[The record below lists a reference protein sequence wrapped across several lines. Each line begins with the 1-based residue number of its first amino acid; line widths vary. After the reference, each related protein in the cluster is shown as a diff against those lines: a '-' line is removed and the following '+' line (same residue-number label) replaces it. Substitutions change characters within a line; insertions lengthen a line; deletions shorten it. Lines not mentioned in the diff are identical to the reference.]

1 MRFLNCC
8 LFVGLRPVLVSLWV
22 YLFNHNTPFLVHCFT
37 PNAGQYFQLLTANY
51 PHVIGYI
58 PKRTRKDNGD
68 VSSSSK
74 KAFGEMSFPPP
85 QLRSHG
91 KSFHS
96 EESKDHP
103 NKDST
108 RIISVSSGE
117 SGLKVWVREAEEGFV
132 DEEENLEQGEVC
144 HLALHAYASSLESLS
159 LRSRCHPAHK
169 DEHVDRFLCAGAL
182 VQRPLPQFEAD
193 RNDND
198 NNVTHEKLIGNK
210 IMVVCD
216 AWMADSL
223 LEDGDGG
230 LNLQVQGSQLI
241 LDGLYKRFLELE
253 RDDYYRMESQIYSPE
268 DCNNYAIRAETSRR
282 IVRTRWVFVV
292 QCGTG
297 IGRFTTASYR
307 AAVLRGFVPFLPQDL
322 SSGSDDKD
330 CENYKYYDWD
340 EGLYF
345 HPSLGLERYTA
356 LSLDLVGTDH
366 GNLIIDILKLLS
378 ASHQRHPLPFS
389 LDGKDRPGRI
399 SDISAQRDGSIKTV
413 DFYKSLLPSPIVNKV
428 NRLVDLL
435 YNDGYFS
442 TEPDSV
448 DGAASIHFSLMTS
461 GSYIDI
467 SPVTKCAHGRE
478 DDELIH
484 NPSKEL
490 ETILRPILE
499 EKLLPAAK
507 TFMNST
513 TLQISDVFFRQ
524 YGMQTTKSFSD
535 LTDFNTTSSNE
546 NEKSNIRYNIP
557 AHFDVFSAATAVV
570 ALDDAAKFGD
580 AGLYTLFSG
589 DPERGNGSSHIS
601 LRRYFA
607 LDEGDTVLH
616 SVEVQ
621 HGVEVPRYTKRT
633 SLIVWFVDSGDSS
646 ESDSLKQKE
655 NDDYYFTEEAKIEA
669 SLLHLCAKLDD
680 NRMNHIL
687 NFILASSLES
697 MTTYYPE
704 IATNSG
710 ISLLKRHAH
719 DFYIDSMARGNSHA
733 FCRLGSLCKNNEVTP
748 TRIFRIISLL
758 EERGSLYCRSDTLS
772 PEVIWGESIAADD
785 NDCNSLSFVEDGD
798 GVESD
803 TLAKILWFEAA
814 KSGNPLAQTTL
825 AHDILDTTE
834 TPSTNMILYAS
845 VLLGLAAQQGDA
857 DATASLSDIFRNRRF
872 ESSQYNFSST
882 EKETLSLLIDL
893 C

>member
-1 MRFLNCC
+1 M
-8 LFVGLRPVLVSLWV
+8 SL
-22 YLFNHNTPFLVHCFT
+22 L
-37 PNAGQYFQLLTANY
+37 
-51 PHVIGYI
+51 
-58 PKRTRKDNGD
+58 
-68 VSSSSK
+68 SS
-74 KAFGEMSFPPP
+74 FF

-91 KSFHS
+91 KSYHS
-96 EESKDHP
+96 EDSKDHP
-103 NKDST
+103 IKDST
-108 RIISVSSGE
+108 HIISVSSGE

-132 DEEENLEQGEVC
+132 DEEENLEEGEVC
-144 HLALHAYASSLESLS
+144 HLALHAYASSLESMS
-159 LRSRCHPAHK
+159 LRSRCNPAHK
-169 DEHVDRFLCAGAL
+169 DENVDRFLCAGAL
-182 VQRPLPQFEAD
+182 VQRALPQFGAD

-198 NNVTHEKLIGNK
+198 NNVTHEKLLGSK
-210 IMVVCD
+210 SMVVCD

-253 RDDYYRMESQIYSPE
+253 RDDYYRMESQMYSPK
-268 DCNNYAIRAETSRR
+268 DCNNYPIRTVQSRR

-297 IGRFTTASYR
+297 MGRFTTASYR

-322 SSGSDDKD
+322 SSRDDKD
-330 CENYKYYDWD
+330 SEPYNHYDWD
-340 EGLYF
+340 EGLSF
-345 HPSLGLERYTA
+345 HPLLGLERYTA

-366 GNLIIDILKLLS
+366 GNLMIDILKLLS

-389 LDGKDRPGRI
+389 LDGKDRPGRM
-399 SDISAQRDGSIKTV
+399 SDISTQRDGSMKTV
-413 DFYKSLLPSPIVNKV
+413 DFYKSLLPSPIANKV
-428 NRLVDLL
+428 NRLVDVL

-448 DGAASIHFSLMTS
+448 DGFASIHLSLMTN
-461 GSYIDI
+461 GRYIDI
-467 SPVTKCAHGRE
+467 SPVSKYAYGSRE
-478 DDELIH
+478 DDKLIH

-513 TLQISDVFFRQ
+513 TLQISDVFIRR
-524 YGMQTTKSFSD
+524 YGMQATKSIPD

-546 NEKSNIRYNIP
+546 NEESNIRYNIP

-633 SLIVWFVDSGDSS
+633 SLIVWFVDSGDSG
-646 ESDSLKQKE
+646 ENESLKQKE
-655 NDDYYFTEEAKIEA
+655 NDDDYFAEEANIEA

-704 IATNSG
+704 IATNSRN
-710 ISLLKRHAH
+710 SLLTRHHAH
-719 DFYIDSMARGNSHA
+719 DFYIDSMAKGNSHA

-772 PEVIWGESIAADD
+772 PEVIWGRNIDADY
-785 NDCNSLSFVEDGD
+785 NGCNSLSFVEDGD
-798 GVESD
+798 DIESD

-834 TPSTNMILYAS
+834 TPSANMILYAS

-872 ESSQYNFSST
+872 ELSQYNFSST